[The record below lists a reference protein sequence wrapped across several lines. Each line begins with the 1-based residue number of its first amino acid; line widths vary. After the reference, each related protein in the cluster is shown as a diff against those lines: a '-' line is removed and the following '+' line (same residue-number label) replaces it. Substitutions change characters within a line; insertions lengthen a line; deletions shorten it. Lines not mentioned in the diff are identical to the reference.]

1 MDNFTLKKVLLII
14 MLAILPATMIAQEQQ
29 KAEKF
34 LPKNYWFIA
43 ADGGGTM
50 FYGDN
55 NRFPLSSMRFDAN
68 IGGGY
73 AFAKYFA
80 VYARLGLGQLS
91 SKRDGLF
98 EIKHQDF
105 IRCDL
110 NFSADLISIFGG
122 YNPNRIFALDIHAGI
137 GNYQFRVEGKA
148 HGEDVRYGYS
158 DSPEGMKGKG
168 INGRMS
174 ALEIPLGL
182 MFRFN
187 VSRRIDLYADINYVH
202 TGSDYLDGCKSSKRN
217 DCFFEGNI
225 GIRYKFLKKQAPQL
239 PAEETLPVE
248 AVATEQPAEETP
260 VQPEVAAE
268 VVVAKPAVKEPTR
281 RELRF
286 VLVFI
291 VNDANIANTTIT
303 NTTINKMVSDIASS
317 VGNSKIETVKVDGYA
332 SPEGSNDYNIY
343 IARERANSAKGYME
357 ETLGDNFKNASL
369 NIASHGADWVGFTKV
384 LLNSNRSDKNNII
397 NELDKSNNKPYTLWK
412 FGKENPEI
420 KDLYKDLRRVEIVM
434 TLIDE

>member
-1 MDNFTLKKVLLII
+1 MNNFTLKKVLLII
-14 MLAILPATMIAQEQQ
+14 MLAILPATMIAQEQP
-29 KAEKF
+29 KVEKF
-34 LPKNYWFIA
+34 LPENYWFIA

-55 NRFPLSSMRFDAN
+55 NRFPLKTMRFDAN

-91 SKRDGLF
+91 GYRVDWYLF
-98 EIKHQDF
+98 DIKHHDF

-110 NFSADLISIFGG
+110 NFSADLISIFSG
-122 YNPNRIFALDIHAGI
+122 YNPSRIFALDIHAGI
-137 GNYQFRVEGKA
+137 GNYQFRVEGKSY
-148 HGEDVRYGYS
+148 GEDVRYGYT

-174 ALEIPLGL
+174 TLEIPLGF

-187 VSRRIDLYADINYVH
+187 VSRRIDLYADLNYIH
-202 TGSDYLDGCKSSKRN
+202 TGSDYLDGCKSSNRN

-225 GIRYKFLKKQAPQL
+225 GIRYKFLKKEAPQL
-239 PAEETLPVE
+239 PAEDTLP
-248 AVATEQPAEETP
+248 VATEQPAEETT
-260 VQPEVAAE
+260 VQPEVATE
-268 VVVAKPAVKEPTR
+268 VVAAEPAVKEPTR

-291 VNDANIANTTIT
+291 VNDANIDNTIIT
-303 NTTINKMVSDIASS
+303 NTTINKVVPDIASS

-332 SPEGSNDYNIY
+332 SPEGSDEFNVY
-343 IARERANSAKGYME
+343 IARERANSAKRYME
-357 ETLGDNFKNASL
+357 ETLGDNFKNANL
-369 NIASHGADWVGFTKV
+369 NIASYGADWVGFTKV
-384 LLNSNRSDKNNII
+384 LLNSDRSDKNNII
-397 NELDKSNNKPYTLWK
+397 NGLEKSNNKPGTLWK
-412 FGKENPEI
+412 LGKENPEI
-420 KDLYKDLRRVEIVM
+420 KDLYTDLRRVEIIM